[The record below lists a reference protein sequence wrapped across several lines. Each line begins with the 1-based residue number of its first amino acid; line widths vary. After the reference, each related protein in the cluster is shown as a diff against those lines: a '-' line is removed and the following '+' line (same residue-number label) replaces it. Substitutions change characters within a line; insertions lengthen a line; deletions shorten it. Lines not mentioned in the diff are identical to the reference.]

1 MKNPAKRVLA
11 RPCDAIGCATRTQM
25 GRFLCLPHWR
35 MVPVPTQDTVN
46 VRFRACRKDNAF
58 LSDLAYL
65 QACVDAIEGIA
76 RAEGKEAV
84 QTSYHR
90 LLAIARRKASA

>member
-1 MKNPAKRVLA
+1 MTATTKRQLA
-11 RPCDAIGCATRTQM
+11 RKCDAVGCATRTQM

-46 VRFRACRKDNAF
+46 VRFRACRKDNGF

-76 RAEGKEAV
+76 RAEGVEV
-84 QTSYHR
+84 IQTSYHR
-90 LLAIARRKASA
+90 LLAIAKRKALS